1 MHLYDTIKGENA
13 RQYCET
19 MLKMDPAEWDLDAV
33 NRIEVFGTDLEDDG
47 ADYCEYRVIDS
58 QNKLMTVRREMGY

>member
-19 MLKMDPAEWDLDAV
+19 FLKLDPKKYDLTAV
-33 NRIEVFGTDLEDDG
+33 NRIEVFGTDIDDPG
-47 ADYCEYRVIDS
+47 DDYCEYRVIDS
-58 QNKLMTVRREMGY
+58 NDKVMAVKRERGY

>member
-47 ADYCEYRVIDS
+47 ADYCEYRVIDC